1 MGPGPTTL
9 SPSMVRGGIAGEEP
23 RKRRSCCHVRVA
35 RLVSWATLPAHP
47 APGVRGH
54 PVVVPDRVDGDS
66 AGGPGHGTQQRGVEE
81 EGDERHHLSYGHGF
95 APGPGR
101 NGPRVMGNQRGDEGD
116 GCHDVT
122 QQYRQDLVELQLAGE
137 CDDTESTSHEELVG
151 DGVDHRSQ
159 SGAAEPPG
167 QRSVEEIGEGG
178 AHQYYQTPG
187 GTGYQHER
195 NGQRDPEKTDD
206 IRRRPPQSALLGLPT
221 RTSFGHA
228 APLTERERTRYSGPS
243 SGPAPSCDPYSP
255 MMLDTAVIPCGG
267 LGTRL
272 HPITRW
278 LPKEVLPVGLKP
290 VLYWTL
296 DEAADAGLLRAIIIT
311 NPHKPMLEAV
321 ARNYPGPLELE
332 FVPQDHPRGLGD
344 ALLRARDPLAGSP
357 FLALLPDNLFQGPNP
372 TAAVLA
378 TFRSTGLATVL
389 LAEIGQKD
397 AGTKGATGRAAVRQG
412 SDGTLRVV
420 GIADKGAGRFDT
432 AGAHAAVTPVGRM
445 AFRGDVLEE
454 FEEVGRTL
462 PSGAELDDVPVMQRL
477 ARREA
482 LAGVISQARFFDVGV
497 PEGYREAV
505 AASPARA

>member
-1 MGPGPTTL
+1 
-9 SPSMVRGGIAGEEP
+9 
-23 RKRRSCCHVRVA
+23 
-35 RLVSWATLPAHP
+35 
-47 APGVRGH
+47 
-54 PVVVPDRVDGDS
+54 
-66 AGGPGHGTQQRGVEE
+66 
-81 EGDERHHLSYGHGF
+81 
-95 APGPGR
+95 
-101 NGPRVMGNQRGDEGD
+101 
-116 GCHDVT
+116 
-122 QQYRQDLVELQLAGE
+122 
-137 CDDTESTSHEELVG
+137 
-151 DGVDHRSQ
+151 
-159 SGAAEPPG
+159 
-167 QRSVEEIGEGG
+167 
-178 AHQYYQTPG
+178 
-187 GTGYQHER
+187 
-195 NGQRDPEKTDD
+195 
-206 IRRRPPQSALLGLPT
+206 
-221 RTSFGHA
+221 
-228 APLTERERTRYSGPS
+228 
-243 SGPAPSCDPYSP
+243 

-321 ARNYPGPLELE
+321 ARNYQGPLELE

-344 ALLRARDPLAGSP
+344 AFLRARDHLAGSP

-372 TAAVLA
+372 TSAVMA

-389 LAEIGQKD
+389 LAEIGRKD
-397 AGTKGATGRAAVRQG
+397 AETKGATGRAAVCQS

-445 AFRGDVLEE
+445 AFGGDILQE
-454 FEEVGRTL
+454 FEEVGRAL
-462 PSGAELDDVPVMQRL
+462 PPGTELDDVPVMQRL
-477 ARREA
+477 ARRDA